1 VSEVF
6 VTQRNKKK
14 NCNKAGYFFYDLVLT
29 CNKSITNVK
38 NQRMK
43 KLLVI
48 MALSVFAV
56 SCGSSE
62 STETKAED
70 TPVVA
75 PVDTQA
81 TIAPDTTTV
90 TVDTTKAATDTTKK
104 N

>member
-1 VSEVF
+1 M
-6 VTQRNKKK
+6 
-14 NCNKAGYFFYDLVLT
+14 GYFIVKAVLT
-29 CNKSITNVK
+29 GNKSITNVK
-38 NQRMK
+38 TQRMK

-48 MALSVFAV
+48 MAVSVFAV

-62 STETKAED
+62 STEVKVED
-70 TPVVA
+70 TTVVA

>member
-1 VSEVF
+1 
-6 VTQRNKKK
+6 
-14 NCNKAGYFFYDLVLT
+14 
-29 CNKSITNVK
+29 
-38 NQRMK
+38 MK

>member
-14 NCNKAGYFFYDLVLT
+14 NCKKAGYFFYDPVLT